1 MLYTLG
7 HELTHHIRK
16 NSPEKFKAFA
26 DLVMENY
33 GKIGVSAEKLVQE
46 QIAKAKRNGRDIGY
60 EEAYEDV
67 IADSMEGILADGKV
81 LQLVNKL
88 QETDASLG
96 EKVRKWFADAA
107 EKIRSI
113 VEAYK
118 NERPDSTEGQM
129 VANMKEILPQ
139 LEELYAEGIVDAG
152 KKDGLTPGEDGNVSG
167 ETETKNAA
175 DDGGVKYSLR
185 EFSDGTRFVDIQM
198 DSHTFD
204 GMTISEMNKH
214 AKKILMDK
222 FAGRI
227 IGIDNRV
234 FVNGDSVN
242 EYLHPSKSIDI
253 QTRKAK
259 LTASGELDNLLDAGT
274 ALPNEPDGKD
284 GHIHPDA
291 IDFSYFKT
299 IFKVGSEYFEGIVNV
314 KNIKR
319 GKLLKDVTKI
329 RNITKDIV
337 SSYGQNPKS
346 NFLRDASMDSIRNSD
361 QIVNNK
367 TQKKL
372 SDWDLES
379 TSTDLVQSAIHD
391 AGVKYSERD
400 FTYKELTAKSDLKG
414 NLIKASRTVKLLS
427 DGSIDSHWVVSEVF
441 SQCKSVKTNSSTL
454 TYYVSVPDIG
464 KNVQV
469 TSRGIGHGFIKF
481 QTKNGKT
488 VPKRSMIN
496 ARVALDLPNILSN
509 SIEVNRSSRGNNLDV
524 DFTHILLGVTALENA
539 NGNVEY
545 YAVRSVVES
554 RKNQDA
560 ILVGANILGK
570 LHAVNAKK

>member
-33 GKIGVSAEKLVQE
+33 GKIGVSADKLVQE

-107 EKIRSI
+107 EKIRAI

-118 NERPDSTEGQM
+118 NERPDSAEGQM

-139 LEELYAEGIVDAG
+139 LEELYAEGLVDAG
-152 KKDGLTPGEDGNVSG
+152 KKDGLTPGEDGTASG

-367 TQKKL
+367 TQEKFSDRDQNVQDANRILQKQNDELKGLVSELREIVRLQGRTTNGTVYTRGSIEAAGRKL
-372 SDWDLES
+372 MRMAGAKGDVTELSGILSECDSSMAEGSEDMVS
-379 TSTDLVQSAIHD
+379 NVQSFLWLF
-391 AGVKYSERD
+391 K
-400 FTYKELTAKSDLKG
+400 
-414 NLIKASRTVKLLS
+414 
-427 DGSIDSHWVVSEVF
+427 
-441 SQCKSVKTNSSTL
+441 
-454 TYYVSVPDIG
+454 
-464 KNVQV
+464 
-469 TSRGIGHGFIKF
+469 
-481 QTKNGKT
+481 
-488 VPKRSMIN
+488 
-496 ARVALDLPNILSN
+496 
-509 SIEVNRSSRGNNLDV
+509 
-524 DFTHILLGVTALENA
+524 
-539 NGNVEY
+539 
-545 YAVRSVVES
+545 
-554 RKNQDA
+554 
-560 ILVGANILGK
+560 
-570 LHAVNAKK
+570 